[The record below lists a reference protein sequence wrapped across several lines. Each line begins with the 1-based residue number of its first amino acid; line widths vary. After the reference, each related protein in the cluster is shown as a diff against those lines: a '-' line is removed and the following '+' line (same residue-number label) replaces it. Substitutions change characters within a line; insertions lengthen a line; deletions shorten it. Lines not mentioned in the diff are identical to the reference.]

1 VRELLLSDEFRKYRK
16 HQIDKIVSVLSPMLM
31 NPKDDDLIKM
41 KGAIEMAQ
49 KLIRLPETLVEGKK
63 DKKTLSAL
71 VVEDLKEFQ
80 VRFIRSH
87 LIEE

>member
-1 VRELLLSDEFRKYRK
+1 VRELLLSDEFRTYRK
-16 HQIDKIVSVLSPMLM
+16 HQIKKIVDVLSPMLM

-49 KLIRLPETLVEGKK
+49 KLIRLPETLLEGKK
-63 DKKTLSAL
+63 DKKLLSAL